1 MLRILH
7 LSDDPLPD
15 WRIEKSAISAS
26 NLGYEI
32 FFAGNDSINYH
43 NKIFSKIYIIN
54 WTAKARFGVSTY
66 WHYLKKEVGKV
77 IKEAKPDI
85 VHAHNIFSAKM
96 ISEFGLPF
104 IYDDHEYW
112 LQYSKIISENADT
125 LCWKDKSPAN
135 IVRTIAIDLPV
146 KVRRIII
153 NRYAL
158 HLWTN
163 WEKEVVSSAPTITLS
178 DKIAE
183 ELRVLGNTDRVFV
196 VPNFPMKFE
205 TENLEKPHIHS
216 RLSSVYAGIEGKS
229 QPHRN
234 IEGFVDMFY
243 EQDIGNLTMIGIE
256 DANDNQKSITR
267 VRYVGFLPR
276 REMYEEMNNHS
287 IGLVPFKKH
296 WSHKYISPNKAY
308 EYAHAGLYVMCTS
321 SFETVLQTLKDNC
334 TSFEDYKDL
343 VSKLEY
349 FRDNL
354 EETYKMRLKIFEFA
368 RNNLI
373 WERYENNIL
382 RAYQIC

>member
-1 MLRILH
+1 M
-7 LSDDPLPD
+7 SDDPLPD

-234 IEGFVDMFY
+234 IEGFV
-243 EQDIGNLTMIGIE
+243 
-256 DANDNQKSITR
+256 
-267 VRYVGFLPR
+267 
-276 REMYEEMNNHS
+276 
-287 IGLVPFKKH
+287 
-296 WSHKYISPNKAY
+296 
-308 EYAHAGLYVMCTS
+308 
-321 SFETVLQTLKDNC
+321 
-334 TSFEDYKDL
+334 
-343 VSKLEY
+343 
-349 FRDNL
+349 
-354 EETYKMRLKIFEFA
+354 
-368 RNNLI
+368 
-373 WERYENNIL
+373 
-382 RAYQIC
+382 

>member
-1 MLRILH
+1 
-7 LSDDPLPD
+7 
-15 WRIEKSAISAS
+15 
-26 NLGYEI
+26 
-32 FFAGNDSINYH
+32 
-43 NKIFSKIYIIN
+43 
-54 WTAKARFGVSTY
+54 
-66 WHYLKKEVGKV
+66 
-77 IKEAKPDI
+77 
-85 VHAHNIFSAKM
+85 
-96 ISEFGLPF
+96 
-104 IYDDHEYW
+104 
-112 LQYSKIISENADT
+112 
-125 LCWKDKSPAN
+125 
-135 IVRTIAIDLPV
+135 
-146 KVRRIII
+146 
-153 NRYAL
+153 
-158 HLWTN
+158 
-163 WEKEVVSSAPTITLS
+163 
-178 DKIAE
+178 
-183 ELRVLGNTDRVFV
+183 V

-256 DANDNQKSITR
+256 DANDYQKSKTR

-276 REMYEEMNNHS
+276 REMYEEMNKHS

-321 SFETVLQTLKDNC
+321 SFETVLQTLKDNS
-334 TSFEDYKDL
+334 TSFEDYNDL

-354 EETYKMRLKIFEFA
+354 EEIYKMRLKIFEFA